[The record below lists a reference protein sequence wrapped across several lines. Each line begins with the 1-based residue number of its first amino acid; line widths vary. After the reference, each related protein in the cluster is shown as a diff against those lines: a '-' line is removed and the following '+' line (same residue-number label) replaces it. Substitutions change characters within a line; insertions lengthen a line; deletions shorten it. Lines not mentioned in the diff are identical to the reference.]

1 MKMNYQKKHEKNMR
15 ILTRKLEIAN
25 MRKEE
30 RILRGKIFKT
40 YLPSF
45 SIAKLNVKFTKLS
58 VIISFVAVCTYTTA
72 SILLQKYTSVEVSP
86 TLTTAVFAF
95 FGTELV
101 AIATIKNK
109 ETRYGNSYENT
120 EDKITEHMNEDYYD

>member
-1 MKMNYQKKHEKNMR
+1 MTMNYQKKHEKNMH
-15 ILTRKLEIAN
+15 ILKRKLEIAN

-30 RILRGKIFKT
+30 RILRRKIFRT
-40 YLPSF
+40 YLPNF
-45 SIAKLNVKFTKLS
+45 SIAKLNIKFTKLS

-72 SILLQKYTSVEVSP
+72 SILLQKYTSLEVSP

-109 ETRYGNSYENT
+109 ETRYCNSDENT
-120 EDKITEHMNEDYYD
+120 GDKITEYINEDFYN